1 MIKTPKKP
9 KKKYICDDCSFATNN
24 FKDFNRHN
32 STTKHKNATNA
43 TQMLHK
49 KTHTKHK
56 CGYCLKVLKHRPSL
70 IRHLKVCKTRKTPLS
85 NVSKMYPKCIQQKF
99 VCECQKSYK
108 FSSGLSKHKKKCTY
122 LQDVEG
128 SCEIMDVVPTN
139 NVEHLLKGIL
149 QENKILREKISN
161 LEVCNTINNTT
172 NNTNNS
178 NNNYTINMFL
188 NEKCK
193 NAMNL
198 EDFVEKIKFT
208 LEDLQYTADNG
219 YANGISNVFIK
230 NLNDMDVTER
240 PIHCTD
246 QKRLQFYVKNENV
259 WEKDNIPLH
268 TSIEQVSK
276 KQIENINNWTTANP
290 NYMDSGKKR
299 DEYFKLVGQTMQSND
314 DKNMNNIKKIV
325 GRNVKLDKCSL

>member
-1 MIKTPKKP
+1 MEKTPKKRQ
-9 KKKYICDDCSFATNN
+9 KKYNCIACSFASSNLH
-24 FKDFNRHN
+24 DFNRHK
-32 STTKHKNATNA
+32 STTKHLILTNTA
-43 TQMLHK
+43 FTLHK
-49 KTHTKHK
+49 KTPHK
-56 CGYCLKVLKHRPSL
+56 NKCQHCEKVYKHRQSL
-70 IRHLKVCKTRKTPLS
+70 CSHLKICKPRKTSLS
-85 NVSKMYPKCIQQKF
+85 KVIQSYPKVIHSKF
-99 VCECQKSYK
+99 VCECSKSYK
-108 FSSGLSKHKKKCTY
+108 FASGLSKHKKKCKY
-122 LQDVEG
+122 LQDSTNSKELI
-128 SCEIMDVVPTN
+128 EIVPTN

-161 LEVCNTINNTT
+161 LEVGNTINNT
-172 NNTNNS
+172 TNNS

-208 LEDLQYTADNG
+208 LEDLQYTSDNG

-246 QKRLQFYVKNENV
+246 QKRLQFYVKNEDV
-259 WEKDNIPLH
+259 WEKDNLPLH
-268 TSIEQVSK
+268 ASIEQVSK
-276 KQIENINNWTTANP
+276 KQIENINNWTMANP

-299 DEYFKLVGQTMQSND
+299 DEYFKLVGETMQSND
-314 DKNMNNIKKIV
+314 NKNMNNIKKMV
-325 GRNVKLDKCSL
+325 GLNVKLEKGNL